1 MSGKDEVQSNELQRL
16 ISDGMTLVCAENN
29 ANSPSSQPEPLAV
42 VDITDDFFMEC
53 KKLNDGELVMADDF
67 QLSEAMSAIEL
78 MDPKMDIGMKPFDP
92 SIAFES
98 LIATGRLN
106 ITNMDEREMIA
117 TMDAMLASLISWLE
131 GNSIAQTLLTC
142 VFLNH
147 MDSVTDSVL
156 SAFSYGVLELT
167 TVFRHIIQMASVY
180 EEDPYIKIV
189 SPEPYKL
196 KVVQQPFISSKA
208 KSVRCE
214 YLKLTLLIIR
224 NFNSRYHATPA
235 MDEDFNGYAAQ
246 FHLLPIP
253 KLTSSLKAAEIDL
266 QRRIKQKPANQE
278 LLDAVLY
285 RIQFIRFMLLS
296 LSLLVQ
302 SPTNSCSRSNSCNC
316 FRPNLEECA
325 LHLNIVCLL
334 LDKMESTMSLGLQPL
349 EKDDEDYAWLP
360 AFEPDINRR
369 QLPPTFPRITK
380 MINRAETMRY
390 LKKLCS
396 KISSITTELPAKVS
410 NIEDIIDYL
419 RTFSLADSCVLT
431 RSLLQ
436 MVLFPSDDNIL
447 GRVQLSTVI
456 VDSIRMFAAPPVLDS
471 VSQAFSVEQCREC
484 WEEFVNDSVKVFLG
498 VIQMFGLN
506 PARQRE
512 KIVCCIED
520 FSTLQAEAERA
531 ENAFDLYYFGQEAT
545 INLSLTSFVML
556 HTLSLIKYHFF
567 LSFYLDLFAS
577 FEYSYVYWYL
587 SEIVFKWLVNTLD
600 RSVTLV
606 AAGEKR
612 MSKVRKKSDRKK
624 LAKCKKEIEMKKK
637 AVEKQR
643 FLLFYRAQAKVAEAF
658 FMAAV
663 ALIAAGKIRMPL
675 SNTEQS
681 RFEHRM
687 SPFSSLNSVT
697 FRIAL
702 FVEYAQYIH
711 ISRVESLRALGGA
724 KCFSIAADAFDWAR
738 GELESLSG
746 NDEIAQEAA
755 AIARIC
761 KNNAVVSRIISSGS
775 KNESQIGFVFNGDSS
790 YMYPLLKIT

>member
-1 MSGKDEVQSNELQRL
+1 MSEKDEVQISELQTL
-16 ISDGMTLVCAENN
+16 ISDGMSLVCAENN
-29 ANSPSSQPEPLAV
+29 DENSQSAELPASA
-42 VDITDDFFMEC
+42 VDITNDFFMEC
-53 KKLNDGELVMADDF
+53 KKLGNGELVMADDF

-78 MDPKMDIGMKPFDP
+78 MDPKMDIGMKAFDP
-92 SIAFES
+92 STAFEN
-98 LIATGRLN
+98 LVRTGRLN
-106 ITNMDEREMIA
+106 ITNMDEREMVA

-131 GNSIAQTLLTC
+131 GNSIAQTLMTC

-147 MDSVTDSVL
+147 MESVTDSAL

-180 EEDPYIKIV
+180 EE
-189 SPEPYKL
+189 
-196 KVVQQPFISSKA
+196 
-208 KSVRCE
+208 
-214 YLKLTLLIIR
+214 
-224 NFNSRYHATPA
+224 
-235 MDEDFNGYAAQ
+235 EDFNGYAVQ
-246 FHLLPIP
+246 LDLLPLP

-266 QRRIKQKPANQE
+266 QRRIKRKPANQE
-278 LLDAVLY
+278 LLDAMLY
-285 RIQFIRFMLLS
+285 RIQFVRLMLLS

-302 SPTNSCSRSNSCNC
+302 SPTNAYSRPNPHNY

-325 LHLNIVCLL
+325 LHLNILCLL
-334 LDKMESTMSLGLQPL
+334 LDKMESTMSLGLQPPG
-349 EKDDEDYAWLP
+349 KNDENYAWLP

-369 QLPPTFPRITK
+369 QLPPTFPRNTK
-380 MINRAETMRY
+380 MVNRAETMRY

-396 KISSITTELPAKVS
+396 KISSITTELPAKIS

-419 RTFSLADSCVLT
+419 RNFSLADSCVLS

-456 VDSIRMFAAPPVLDS
+456 IDSIRLFAAPPVLDS
-471 VSQAFSVEQCREC
+471 MSQAFSVEQCREC
-484 WEEFVNDSVKVFLG
+484 WEEFINDSVKVFLG

-531 ENAFDLYYFGQEAT
+531 ENAFDLYYFGQESS

-556 HTLSLIKYHFF
+556 HTLYLIKYHFY
-567 LSFYLDLFAS
+567 LSFYLDLFVS

-587 SEIVFKWLVNTLD
+587 NEVIFKWLVNTLD
-600 RSVTLV
+600 RSITLV

-612 MSKVRKKSDRKK
+612 MLKVRKKSDRKK
-624 LAKCKKEIEMKKK
+624 LSKCKKEIEMKKK
-637 AVEKQR
+637 TNEKQR
-643 FLLFYRAQAKVAEAF
+643 FLLFYRAQAKIAEAF
-658 FMAAV
+658 FMASYFCAAAV
-663 ALIAAGKIRMPL
+663 ALIASGKIRMPL
-675 SNTEQS
+675 SDMEQS

-697 FRIAL
+697 FGISL
-702 FVEYAQYIH
+702 FVEYTQYIH
-711 ISRVESLRALGGA
+711 ISRIESLRMLGGA

-761 KNNAVVSRIISSGS
+761 KNNSVVSRIISSGS
-775 KNESQIGFVFNGDSS
+775 KNESQIDFVFNNDLS

>member
-1 MSGKDEVQSNELQRL
+1 MYIALGHSRMSKKNELQPSELQKL
-16 ISDGMTLVCAENN
+16 ISDGMTAVYAENN
-29 ANSPSSQPEPLAV
+29 NENSQSSQSQAPATII
-42 VDITDDFFMEC
+42 DITDNFFMEC
-53 KKLNDGELVMADDF
+53 KKLNNGELVMADDF

-98 LIATGRLN
+98 LIASGRLN

-117 TMDAMLASLISWLE
+117 TMDAMMASLISWLE

-156 SAFSYGVLELT
+156 SAFSYGILELT

-180 EEDPYIKIV
+180 EE
-189 SPEPYKL
+189 
-196 KVVQQPFISSKA
+196 
-208 KSVRCE
+208 
-214 YLKLTLLIIR
+214 
-224 NFNSRYHATPA
+224 
-235 MDEDFNGYAAQ
+235 EDFNGYAVQ
-246 FHLLPIP
+246 LDLLPIP

-278 LLDAVLY
+278 LLDAVLH
-285 RIQFIRFMLLS
+285 RIQFVRLILLS

-302 SPTNSCSRSNSCNC
+302 SPTNSYTRSNSHSY

-334 LDKMESTMSLGLQPL
+334 LDKMESTMSLGLQPPG
-349 EKDDEDYAWLP
+349 KDDENYAWLP

-369 QLPPTFPRITK
+369 QLPPTFPRNTK
-380 MINRAETMRY
+380 MINRVETMRY
-390 LKKLCS
+390 LKKICS
-396 KISSITTELPAKVS
+396 KISSITTELPAKIS

-419 RTFSLADSCVLT
+419 RTFSLADSCVLS

-447 GRVQLSTVI
+447 GRIQLSTVI
-456 VDSIRMFAAPPVLDS
+456 VDSIRLFAAPPVLDS
-471 VSQAFSVEQCREC
+471 VSQAFTVEQCHDC
-484 WEEFVNDSVKVFLG
+484 WEEFVNDSVKVFLA

-512 KIVCCIED
+512 KIVRCIED

-531 ENAFDLYYFGQEAT
+531 ENAFDLYYFGQEST

-556 HTLSLIKYHFF
+556 HTLSLIKYHFY

-577 FEYSYVYWYL
+577 FEYL
-587 SEIVFKWLVNTLD
+587 SEIIFKWLVNTLD
-600 RSVTLV
+600 RSISLV

-612 MSKVRKKSDRKK
+612 MAKVRKKSDRKK
-624 LAKCKKEIEMKKK
+624 LSKCKKEIEMKKK
-637 AVEKQR
+637 AAEKQR

-663 ALIAAGKIRMPL
+663 ALIATGKIRMPL
-675 SNTEQS
+675 SDMEQS

-711 ISRVESLRALGGA
+711 ISRIESLRALGGA

-775 KNESQIGFVFNGDSS
+775 KNEVNFVNILVII
-790 YMYPLLKIT
+790 LLYI

>member
-1 MSGKDEVQSNELQRL
+1 MSLTGILVALNNVRYTIGSKYVDGSKVFRMSGKDEAQSNELQRL
-16 ISDGMTLVCAENN
+16 ISDGMTLVCAG
-29 ANSPSSQPEPLAV
+29 NSDESLQSSHSQPSAPIAN
-42 VDITDDFFMEC
+42 ITDDFFMEC
-53 KKLNDGELVMADDF
+53 KKLNNGELVMADDF

-92 SIAFES
+92 STAFES
-98 LIATGRLN
+98 LIASGRLN
-106 ITNMDEREMIA
+106 ITSMDEREMIA

-180 EEDPYIKIV
+180 EE
-189 SPEPYKL
+189 
-196 KVVQQPFISSKA
+196 
-208 KSVRCE
+208 
-214 YLKLTLLIIR
+214 
-224 NFNSRYHATPA
+224 
-235 MDEDFNGYAAQ
+235 EDFNGYAAQ

-253 KLTSSLKAAEIDL
+253 KLTSSLKATEIDL

-296 LSLLVQ
+296 LSLLVH
-302 SPTNSCSRSNSCNC
+302 SPTNSYSRSNSHY

-334 LDKMESTMSLGLQPL
+334 LDKMESTISLGLQPP
-349 EKDDEDYAWLP
+349 EKNDEDYAWLP

-369 QLPPTFPRITK
+369 QLPPTFPRNTK
-380 MINRAETMRY
+380 MINRTETIRY

-396 KISSITTELPAKVS
+396 KISSITTELPSKIS

-419 RTFSLADSCVLT
+419 RTFSLADSCVLS

-456 VDSIRMFAAPPVLDS
+456 VDSIRIFAAPPVLDS
-471 VSQAFSVEQCREC
+471 MSQAFSVEQCREC

-556 HTLSLIKYHFF
+556 HTLSLIKYHFY

-587 SEIVFKWLVNTLD
+587 GEIIFKWLVNTLD

-663 ALIAAGKIRMPL
+663 ALIATGKIRMPL
-675 SNTEQS
+675 SDTEQS

-711 ISRVESLRALGGA
+711 ISRIESLRALGGA

-775 KNESQIGFVFNGDSS
+775 KNESQIDFVFNGDSS

>member
-1 MSGKDEVQSNELQRL
+1 MSEKDEVQFGELQKL
-16 ISDGMTLVCAENN
+16 ISDGMAFVCERNNEN
-29 ANSPSSQPEPLAV
+29 SQPQTTT
-42 VDITDDFFMEC
+42 VDITDDFFAEC
-53 KKLNDGELVMADDF
+53 KRLGNGELVMASDF

-92 SIAFES
+92 STAFES
-98 LIATGRLN
+98 LIANGRLN
-106 ITNMDEREMIA
+106 VTNMNEREMVA

-147 MDSVTDSVL
+147 MESVTDSLL

-167 TVFRHIIQMASVY
+167 TVFRHIIQIASVY
-180 EEDPYIKIV
+180 EE
-189 SPEPYKL
+189 
-196 KVVQQPFISSKA
+196 
-208 KSVRCE
+208 
-214 YLKLTLLIIR
+214 
-224 NFNSRYHATPA
+224 
-235 MDEDFNGYAAQ
+235 EDFNGYAVQ
-246 FHLLPIP
+246 LHLLPLS
-253 KLTSSLKAAEIDL
+253 KLTSSLKGAEIDL

-285 RIQFIRFMLLS
+285 RIQFVRLMLLS

-302 SPTNSCSRSNSCNC
+302 SPTNVYPRSNSHSY

-334 LDKMESTMSLGLQPL
+334 LDKMESTISLGLQPPG
-349 EKDDEDYAWLP
+349 KDDGDYAWLP

-369 QLPPTFPRITK
+369 QLPPTFPRNTK
-380 MINRAETMRY
+380 MVNRAETMQY

-419 RTFSLADSCVLT
+419 RTFSLSDSCVLS

-447 GRVQLSTVI
+447 GRTQLSTVI
-456 VDSIRMFAAPPVLDS
+456 VDSVRMFAAPPVLDPM
-471 VSQAFSVEQCREC
+471 SQAFSVEQCREC
-484 WEEFVNDSVKVFLG
+484 WEEFINDSVKVFLG

-512 KIVCCIED
+512 KIICCIED
-520 FSTLQAEAERA
+520 FSTLQSEAERA
-531 ENAFDLYYFGQEAT
+531 ENAFDLYYFGQESS

-556 HTLSLIKYHFF
+556 HTLSLIKYHFY

-587 SEIVFKWLVNTLD
+587 SEVIFKWLVNTLD
-600 RSVTLV
+600 RSLTLV

-624 LAKCKKEIEMKKK
+624 LSKCKKEIELKKK
-637 AVEKQR
+637 ASEKQR

-663 ALIAAGKIRMPL
+663 ALIATGKIRMPL
-675 SNTEQS
+675 TDTEQS

-687 SPFSSLNSVT
+687 SPFASLNSVT

-711 ISRVESLRALGGA
+711 ISRIETLRALGGA

-761 KNNAVVSRIISSGS
+761 KNNAVVSRIFSSGS
-775 KNESQIGFVFNGDSS
+775 KNESQIDFVFSGDSS
-790 YMYPLLKIT
+790 YIYPLLKIA

>member
-180 EEDPYIKIV
+180 EE
-189 SPEPYKL
+189 
-196 KVVQQPFISSKA
+196 
-208 KSVRCE
+208 
-214 YLKLTLLIIR
+214 
-224 NFNSRYHATPA
+224 
-235 MDEDFNGYAAQ
+235 EDFNGYAAQ

>member
-1 MSGKDEVQSNELQRL
+1 MKVYNVHKEVLRMSGKDEAQSNELQRL
-16 ISDGMTLVCAENN
+16 ISDGMNLVCAENSDEN
-29 ANSPSSQPEPLAV
+29 LQSSHSQPPALT

-53 KKLNDGELVMADDF
+53 KKLNNGELVMADDF

-92 SIAFES
+92 STAFES
-98 LIATGRLN
+98 LIASGRLN

-180 EEDPYIKIV
+180 EE
-189 SPEPYKL
+189 
-196 KVVQQPFISSKA
+196 
-208 KSVRCE
+208 
-214 YLKLTLLIIR
+214 
-224 NFNSRYHATPA
+224 
-235 MDEDFNGYAAQ
+235 EDFNGYATQ

-253 KLTSSLKAAEIDL
+253 KLTSSLKATEIDL

-296 LSLLVQ
+296 LSLLVH
-302 SPTNSCSRSNSCNC
+302 SPTNSYSRPNSHY

-334 LDKMESTMSLGLQPL
+334 LDKMESTMSLGLQPP
-349 EKDDEDYAWLP
+349 EKNDEDYAWLP

-369 QLPPTFPRITK
+369 QLPPTFPRNTK
-380 MINRAETMRY
+380 MINRTETMRY

-396 KISSITTELPAKVS
+396 KISSITTELPSKIS

-419 RTFSLADSCVLT
+419 RTFSLTDSCVLS

-471 VSQAFSVEQCREC
+471 MSQAFSVEQCREC

-545 INLSLTSFVML
+545 INLSLTSFVM
-556 HTLSLIKYHFF
+556 
-567 LSFYLDLFAS
+567 YLG
-577 FEYSYVYWYL
+577 
-587 SEIVFKWLVNTLD
+587 EIIFKWLVNTLD

-663 ALIAAGKIRMPL
+663 ALIATGKIRMPL
-675 SNTEQS
+675 SDTERS

-711 ISRVESLRALGGA
+711 ISRIESLRALGGA

-775 KNESQIGFVFNGDSS
+775 KNESQIDFVFNGDSS